1 MLINNICRVRVRVA
15 TYVVGFLGY
24 ATLGLGLGY
33 NPYNPYITRVR
44 VRVRDRGMTLLQ
56 TQHIC

>member
-1 MLINNICRVRVRVA
+1 MLQSVVRVSTLMLINNICRVRVRVA

-33 NPYNPYITRVR
+33 NPYNPYNTRVR
-44 VRVRDRGMTLLQ
+44 V
-56 TQHIC
+56 